1 MQLCLTNFSAQPF
14 LLQIENIK
22 IEEIYSWG
30 FDPNFIRITS
40 IFFSFLSDLFLLHYC
55 LTMSE
60 RIHVVIV
67 DDHTLLREGLEG
79 ILKQDPENRFLVTG
93 MFNHGQELIDALPQ
107 IKCDVALL
115 DVQMPVKGGE
125 STLEHLKNFF
135 PEIQSLMISSSDQE
149 YQVEA
154 CVKLGAKGFLPK
166 RINQFDFKK
175 AILLANKGEYF
186 FNELLTQERLEEYQS
201 KRKPSNVLTLQECRI
216 IQLISEGLSTDEI
229 AARLNLSRNTIK
241 THRERALKKTG
252 TSNSM
257 ELYHFAVANGFIKHF
272 PK

>member
-1 MQLCLTNFSAQPF
+1 
-14 LLQIENIK
+14 
-22 IEEIYSWG
+22 
-30 FDPNFIRITS
+30 
-40 IFFSFLSDLFLLHYC
+40 
-55 LTMSE
+55 MSE

-67 DDHTLLREGLEG
+67 DDHTLLREGLKG
-79 ILKQDPENRFLVTG
+79 ILNQDSEDRFVVSG
-93 MFNHGQELIDALPQ
+93 MFNHGQEFIDALAI

-125 STLEHLKNFF
+125 STLEHLKYFF
-135 PEIQSLMISSSDQE
+135 PAIQSLMISSLDQE
-149 YQVEA
+149 YQIEA

-166 RINQFDFKK
+166 SINQFDFKK
-175 AILLANKGEYF
+175 AIILAHRGEYF
-186 FNELLTQERLEEYQS
+186 FNELLTPEKLEEYQS
-201 KRKPSNVLTLQECRI
+201 KRKTSNVLTLQECRI

-229 AARLNLSRNTIK
+229 ASKLNLSRNTIK

-257 ELYHFAVANGFIKHF
+257 ELYHFAVAHGFIKHF